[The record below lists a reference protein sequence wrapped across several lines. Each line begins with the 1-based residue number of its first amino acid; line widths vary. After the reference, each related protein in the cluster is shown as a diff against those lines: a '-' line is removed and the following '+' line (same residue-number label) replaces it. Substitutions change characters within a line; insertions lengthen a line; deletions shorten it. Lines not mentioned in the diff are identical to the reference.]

1 MVKGKGKGKG
11 KAKGKNKTPTVI
23 EGISTEEMTKEQV
36 FMNLLIK
43 QNLIIYF
50 KLFFTF

>member
-36 FMNLLIK
+36 KN
-43 QNLIIYF
+43 
-50 KLFFTF
+50 

>member
-36 FMNLLIK
+36 NTQLL
-43 QNLIIYF
+43 
-50 KLFFTF
+50 